1 MEEKLNKYYKDL
13 IKQYGKNR
21 ILGLF
26 TIGNINYNLQE
37 NENDYKILCIYLPT
51 FEELCL
57 NSDILCENIDEH
69 LYIKDIRYFFNSV
82 EDTNSYA
89 LETLFSKYSFIA
101 ARYKNLFNKYLYEN
115 REYISRYNPAERVE
129 RCINRVNQLL
139 QVNSNDNLAEIYRL
153 YISASKY
160 ADYKPSSEC
169 YYIDSPVVIDFIKRI
184 RKGEIL
190 IDIESIQEDFQKIYD
205 RVKGSAINLEA
216 IKLVKKGILE
226 IMNLAINTDI
236 DIDTFKKSLTE
247 KEKEAF
253 EIIEKELVDG
263 EGYIKVTQLTYAT
276 NISRPVFTNLF
287 QKITQSNI
295 GEITPA
301 GVKGTKIFL
310 YEI

>member
-1 MEEKLNKYYKDL
+1 MLNA
-13 IKQYGKNR
+13 
-21 ILGLF
+21 
-26 TIGNINYNLQE
+26 NIN
-37 NENDYKILCIYLPT
+37 
-51 FEELCL
+51 
-57 NSDILCENIDEH
+57 EH

-82 EDTNSYA
+82 ENTNSYA
-89 LETLFSKYSFIA
+89 LETLFSKYYFIA

-139 QVNSNDNLAEIYRL
+139 QIKSNDSLAEIYRL
-153 YISASKY
+153 YISASRY

-169 YYIDSPVVIDFIKRI
+169 YSIDSPIAIDFIKRI
-184 RKGEIL
+184 RKGEIP

-205 RVKGSAINLEA
+205 RVKGSEINSEA

-236 DIDTFKKSLTE
+236 DIETFKKSLTD

-253 EIIEKELVDG
+253 EIIEKELIDG

-295 GEITPA
+295 GEVTPA